1 MQISDLAIDREVVDN
16 PQVAAIKSRLHHIP
30 SRIIDER
37 AHFFES
43 ISKSDDPIRTGKQT
57 LFLTKNRGA
66 FIRVCPGTH
75 SYTCCGY
82 KILHIG
88 TFCTMDCSY
97 CILQSYFHPPVL
109 QYFVNHTDLLMELER
124 YFDNGEISRIGTG
137 EFTDSLIWEKWT
149 DLSKILVQKFA
160 GQQKC
165 VLELKSKT
173 VSIGA
178 LQHLD
183 HQKKTI
189 VSWSLN
195 TQPIIKTEEHRTAP
209 LSARLKAA
217 QKCESWGYPIGFH
230 FDPIIIYDNWEQ
242 DYEKV
247 IQQIFKY
254 VSPLNIVWISLGTFR
269 YMPALKPIIQK
280 RFPDSKIVYG
290 EFIPGLDSKMRYFKP
305 LRVRIYEKI
314 VAWIRQV
321 APEVTIYFCMESD
334 DVWQRIMGY
343 VPDDRGG
350 LESILDESAV
360 KHCKLES

>member
-1 MQISDLAIDREVVDN
+1 MQIFELAIDIDVVDH

-30 SRIIDER
+30 FRIIDKR
-37 AHFFES
+37 ALFFERL
-43 ISKSDDPIRTGKQT
+43 SKSNDVYQTGKQT

-66 FIRVCPGTH
+66 FIRECPGTRF
-75 SYTCCGY
+75 YTCCGY

-88 TFCTMDCSY
+88 SYCTMDCSY
-97 CILQSYFHPPVL
+97 CILQSYFHPPLL
-109 QYFVNHTDLLMELER
+109 QYFVNHSDLLMELQQ
-124 YFDNGEISRIGTG
+124 YFRKKDISRIGTG

-149 DLSKILVQKFA
+149 NLSETLVPKFA
-160 GQQKC
+160 AQRKC

-173 VSIGA
+173 ASVGV

-195 TQPIIKTEEHRTAP
+195 TQAIIQTEERRTAS

-217 QKCESWGYPIGFH
+217 QECESWGYPIGFH
-230 FDPIIIYDNWEQ
+230 FDPIIIYDDCER

-247 IQQIFKY
+247 IQQIFKH
-254 VSPLNIVWISLGTFR
+254 VSPANIVWISLGTFR
-269 YMPALKPIIQK
+269 YMPALKPIIQE

-290 EFIPGLDSKMRYFKP
+290 EFISGLDGKMRYFKP
-305 LRVRIYEKI
+305 LRLRIYEKM
-314 VAWIRQV
+314 VTWIRQA

-334 DVWQRIMGY
+334 DVWQRVMGY
-343 VPDDRGG
+343 VPGDRGG
-350 LESILDESAV
+350 LDKMLDESAA
-360 KHCKLES
+360 KHCELQY